1 MQLLIRCRK
10 QTMAAIRY
18 LACATF
24 PGRHSAKPTIPCAG
38 LPQAQFFR
46 NWINHSP
53 EDMQYACGTPS
64 SLPGRKTRPSSQPM
78 NRSELYRWVM
88 ALGFCAYDMLL
99 YLDTHP
105 DDAQALSYYNQ
116 CNELYNSAK
125 KTYEERFEPL
135 SAFGSQPLEDWDW
148 NDGPMPWEGVK

>member
-1 MQLLIRCRK
+1 M
-10 QTMAAIRY
+10 
-18 LACATF
+18 
-24 PGRHSAKPTIPCAG
+24 
-38 LPQAQFFR
+38 
-46 NWINHSP
+46 
-53 EDMQYACGTPS
+53 
-64 SLPGRKTRPSSQPM
+64 TRPSSQPM
-78 NRSELYRWVM
+78 NLSELYRFVM

-135 SAFGSQPLEDWDW
+135 SAFGSQPLEYRMKQIEQRTEAARAVPKTEFDIDFHL
-148 NDGPMPWEGVK
+148 

>member
-1 MQLLIRCRK
+1 MRRNQPSPRCSFL
-10 QTMAAIRY
+10 Q
-18 LACATF
+18 
-24 PGRHSAKPTIPCAG
+24 
-38 LPQAQFFR
+38 Q
-46 NWINHSP
+46 INEVSF
-53 EDMQYACGTPS
+53 AV
-64 SLPGRKTRPSSQPM
+64 
-78 NRSELYRWVM
+78 N
-88 ALGFCAYDMLL
+88 DMLL

>member
-1 MQLLIRCRK
+1 MPEAQTIRCQSK
-10 QTMAAIRY
+10 KVSATSSGAADKSESMSHT
-18 LACATF
+18 AQ
-24 PGRHSAKPTIPCAG
+24 PVEWSVP
-38 LPQAQFFR
+38 LPQKVSQ
-46 NWINHSP
+46 ITCLP
-53 EDMQYACGTPS
+53 QK
-64 SLPGRKTRPSSQPM
+64 LPGS
-78 NRSELYRWVM
+78 
-88 ALGFCAYDMLL
+88 AYDMLL

>member
-1 MQLLIRCRK
+1 M
-10 QTMAAIRY
+10 
-18 LACATF
+18 
-24 PGRHSAKPTIPCAG
+24 
-38 LPQAQFFR
+38 
-46 NWINHSP
+46 
-53 EDMQYACGTPS
+53 
-64 SLPGRKTRPSSQPM
+64 TRPSSQPM

-125 KTYEERFEPL
+125 KTYEERFEPR
-135 SAFGSQPLEDWDW
+135 SEERRVGKECRSRWSPYH
-148 NDGPMPWEGVK
+148 

>member
-1 MQLLIRCRK
+1 MEIERKYLLDQLPENLTSYPCKKIEQGYLSTEPVVRIR
-10 QTMAAIRY
+10 
-18 LACATF
+18 
-24 PGRHSAKPTIPCAG
+24 
-38 LPQAQFFR
+38 
-46 NWINHSP
+46 
-53 EDMQYACGTPS
+53 
-64 SLPGRKTRPSSQPM
+64 
-78 NRSELYRWVM
+78 RS
-88 ALGFCAYDMLL
+88 
-99 YLDTHP
+99 

>member
-1 MQLLIRCRK
+1 M
-10 QTMAAIRY
+10 
-18 LACATF
+18 
-24 PGRHSAKPTIPCAG
+24 
-38 LPQAQFFR
+38 
-46 NWINHSP
+46 
-53 EDMQYACGTPS
+53 
-64 SLPGRKTRPSSQPM
+64 TRPSSQPM

-125 KTYEERFEPL
+125 KDTWKWVQ
-135 SAFGSQPLEDWDW
+135 QPF
-148 NDGPMPWEGVK
+148 PWETEGGCR

>member
-1 MQLLIRCRK
+1 M
-10 QTMAAIRY
+10 
-18 LACATF
+18 
-24 PGRHSAKPTIPCAG
+24 
-38 LPQAQFFR
+38 
-46 NWINHSP
+46 
-53 EDMQYACGTPS
+53 
-64 SLPGRKTRPSSQPM
+64 TRPSSQPM

-125 KTYEERFEPL
+125 KDIRGTFRTVVRIW
-135 SAFGSQPLEDWDW
+135 QPAAGGLGLE
-148 NDGPMPWEGVK
+148 

>member
-1 MQLLIRCRK
+1 M
-10 QTMAAIRY
+10 
-18 LACATF
+18 
-24 PGRHSAKPTIPCAG
+24 
-38 LPQAQFFR
+38 
-46 NWINHSP
+46 
-53 EDMQYACGTPS
+53 
-64 SLPGRKTRPSSQPM
+64 TRPSSQPM

-148 NDGPMPWEGVK
+148 KQTAAPGNGWNSHSHGSRKEGADSLCGIMKKDCNIRFPFQHQMLRWHLLL

>member
-1 MQLLIRCRK
+1 M
-10 QTMAAIRY
+10 
-18 LACATF
+18 
-24 PGRHSAKPTIPCAG
+24 
-38 LPQAQFFR
+38 
-46 NWINHSP
+46 
-53 EDMQYACGTPS
+53 
-64 SLPGRKTRPSSQPM
+64 TRPSSQPM

-125 KTYEERFEPL
+125 KTYGRTISSRCPHL
-135 SAFGSQPLEDWDW
+135 AASRWRTGTGVTCA
-148 NDGPMPWEGVK
+148 MPWEGVK

>member
-1 MQLLIRCRK
+1 M
-10 QTMAAIRY
+10 
-18 LACATF
+18 
-24 PGRHSAKPTIPCAG
+24 
-38 LPQAQFFR
+38 
-46 NWINHSP
+46 
-53 EDMQYACGTPS
+53 
-64 SLPGRKTRPSSQPM
+64 TRPSSQPM

-135 SAFGSQPLEDWDW
+135 SALAASRWRTGTGMGSNAMGRSEISYVEL
-148 NDGPMPWEGVK
+148 

>member
-1 MQLLIRCRK
+1 
-10 QTMAAIRY
+10 
-18 LACATF
+18 
-24 PGRHSAKPTIPCAG
+24 
-38 LPQAQFFR
+38 
-46 NWINHSP
+46 
-53 EDMQYACGTPS
+53 MQYEYDA
-64 SLPGRKTRPSSQPM
+64 GRAAAMTRPSSQPM

-125 KTYEERFEPL
+125 KTYEERFESVVL
-135 SAFGSQPLEDWDW
+135 HLAASRWRTGTGMTVQCHGKE
-148 NDGPMPWEGVK
+148 

>member
-1 MQLLIRCRK
+1 
-10 QTMAAIRY
+10 
-18 LACATF
+18 
-24 PGRHSAKPTIPCAG
+24 
-38 LPQAQFFR
+38 
-46 NWINHSP
+46 
-53 EDMQYACGTPS
+53 MQYEYDA
-64 SLPGRKTRPSSQPM
+64 GRAAAMTRPSSQPM

-105 DDAQALSYYNQ
+105 DDAQALSYYNK

>member
-1 MQLLIRCRK
+1 
-10 QTMAAIRY
+10 
-18 LACATF
+18 
-24 PGRHSAKPTIPCAG
+24 
-38 LPQAQFFR
+38 
-46 NWINHSP
+46 
-53 EDMQYACGTPS
+53 MQYEYDA
-64 SLPGRKTRPSSQPM
+64 GRAAAMTRPSSQPM

-135 SAFGSQPLEDWDW
+135 SAFGSRWRTGTGMTVQCHGKE
-148 NDGPMPWEGVK
+148 

>member
-1 MQLLIRCRK
+1 MNATINTMPETDNGSHQVPGMCYVPW
-10 QTMAAIRY
+10 QTFGKTYDPMRGLAAGTI
-18 LACATF
+18 F
-24 PGRHSAKPTIPCAG
+24 PELDKPFT
-38 LPQAQFFR
+38 
-46 NWINHSP
+46 
-53 EDMQYACGTPS
+53 
-64 SLPGRKTRPSSQPM
+64 M

>member
-1 MQLLIRCRK
+1 M
-10 QTMAAIRY
+10 MA
-18 LACATF
+18 
-24 PGRHSAKPTIPCAG
+24 
-38 LPQAQFFR
+38 Q
-46 NWINHSP
+46 
-53 EDMQYACGTPS
+53 GTPS
-64 SLPGRKTRPSSQPM
+64 RQQMLK
-78 NRSELYRWVM
+78 WV
-88 ALGFCAYDMLL
+88 DMLSFAVQEANL

-148 NDGPMPWEGVK
+148 NAGPMPWEGVK

>member
-1 MQLLIRCRK
+1 M
-10 QTMAAIRY
+10 
-18 LACATF
+18 
-24 PGRHSAKPTIPCAG
+24 
-38 LPQAQFFR
+38 
-46 NWINHSP
+46 
-53 EDMQYACGTPS
+53 
-64 SLPGRKTRPSSQPM
+64 TRPSSQPM

-148 NDGPMPWEGVK
+148 NDTVSENSDCWNWINEPWPWQEGGC

>member
-1 MQLLIRCRK
+1 M
-10 QTMAAIRY
+10 
-18 LACATF
+18 
-24 PGRHSAKPTIPCAG
+24 
-38 LPQAQFFR
+38 
-46 NWINHSP
+46 
-53 EDMQYACGTPS
+53 
-64 SLPGRKTRPSSQPM
+64 TRPSSQPM

-125 KTYEERFEPL
+125 KTYEERFERCPHL
-135 SAFGSQPLEDWDW
+135 AASRWRTGTGMTVQCHGKE
-148 NDGPMPWEGVK
+148 

>member
-1 MQLLIRCRK
+1 
-10 QTMAAIRY
+10 MAAIRY

-38 LPQAQFFR
+38 LPQAQ
-46 NWINHSP
+46 
-53 EDMQYACGTPS
+53 
-64 SLPGRKTRPSSQPM
+64 
-78 NRSELYRWVM
+78 LYRWVM

>member
-1 MQLLIRCRK
+1 M
-10 QTMAAIRY
+10 
-18 LACATF
+18 
-24 PGRHSAKPTIPCAG
+24 
-38 LPQAQFFR
+38 
-46 NWINHSP
+46 
-53 EDMQYACGTPS
+53 
-64 SLPGRKTRPSSQPM
+64 TRPSSQPM

-125 KTYEERFEPL
+125 KTFRTVVRIW
-135 SAFGSQPLEDWDW
+135 QPAAGGLGLE
-148 NDGPMPWEGVK
+148 

>member
-1 MQLLIRCRK
+1 M
-10 QTMAAIRY
+10 
-18 LACATF
+18 
-24 PGRHSAKPTIPCAG
+24 
-38 LPQAQFFR
+38 
-46 NWINHSP
+46 
-53 EDMQYACGTPS
+53 
-64 SLPGRKTRPSSQPM
+64 TRPSSQPM

-105 DDAQALSYYNQ
+105 DDAQAHSYYNQ

>member
-1 MQLLIRCRK
+1 MDNRISDYRTGK
-10 QTMAAIRY
+10 TV
-18 LACATF
+18 
-24 PGRHSAKPTIPCAG
+24 
-38 LPQAQFFR
+38 
-46 NWINHSP
+46 SP
-53 EDMQYACGTPS
+53 YWAN
-64 SLPGRKTRPSSQPM
+64 K
-78 NRSELYRWVM
+78 VI